1 MVTTITLY
9 AGTNASPTQS
19 LARAAPTSLPTNA
32 TGLDCFPPVLI
43 GSRQAT
49 TRDCLYAVLLL
60 PEGSAPG
67 YFHNYGR
74 DEYALPVVKHL
85 GSCMVT
91 VSLSGSNPD
100 YSSWHRISHAASQL
114 TSVCAVGQFPL
125 GMTGGIIYVGTKGKI
140 RVTVERSQAV
150 ILNVGNG
157 TVEVV
162 AADQDLES
170 KSGAE

>member
-1 MVTTITLY
+1 
-9 AGTNASPTQS
+9 
-19 LARAAPTSLPTNA
+19 
-32 TGLDCFPPVLI
+32 
-43 GSRQAT
+43 
-49 TRDCLYAVLLL
+49 
-60 PEGSAPG
+60 
-67 YFHNYGR
+67 
-74 DEYALPVVKHL
+74 
-85 GSCMVT
+85 MVT
-91 VSLSGSNPD
+91 VSLSGSNED

-125 GMTGGIIYVGTKGKI
+125 GMTGGIIYIGTKGRI